1 MNLLFKTSYAALLL
15 TTAGLCAA
23 GNEPTNEENAILAL
37 VLKRSFRD
45 GGYTI
50 VAADSGLFVG
60 TGNPKETSY
69 TQDYLR
75 KRLETNGI
83 VVKRL
88 VTDLFERNKKPVR
101 LTLKSAPKDG
111 YVIDYDGKFANYF
124 KEDGGGWEKWYKEN
138 PKAHGITTVSLPAYD
153 PKTGLVLLYMGTQ
166 VHWLAG
172 SGRVILY
179 SYEKGELKELKRL
192 EMWIS

>member
-1 MNLLFKTSYAALLL
+1 
-15 TTAGLCAA
+15 
-23 GNEPTNEENAILAL
+23 
-37 VLKRSFRD
+37 
-45 GGYTI
+45 
-50 VAADSGLFVG
+50 
-60 TGNPKETSY
+60 
-69 TQDYLR
+69 
-75 KRLETNGI
+75 
-83 VVKRL
+83 
-88 VTDLFERNKKPVR
+88 
-101 LTLKSAPKDG
+101 
-111 YVIDYDGKFANYF
+111 VIDYDGKFANYF